1 MTNLVDGVNRTR
13 DDVHMWLA
21 PFTPKGDHFIYL
33 TFDKPC
39 QIALMRIWVKVQ
51 LLHNYILNCAWIF
64 VLCLHLYLIF
74 VECEIKITFQ
84 SIIYKNISKYAYAVN
99 VHCNKI
105 ILLNPWSY
113 KFQNYN
119 KSRIHSYRGAKEVV
133 IHLDNNVIFKGEIA
147 RACGGIEGGT
157 EAFGDVSPFL

>member
-1 MTNLVDGVNRTR
+1 MIFLFFVCT
-13 DDVHMWLA
+13 
-21 PFTPKGDHFIYL
+21 FT
-33 TFDKPC
+33 
-39 QIALMRIWVKVQ
+39 
-51 LLHNYILNCAWIF
+51 
-64 VLCLHLYLIF
+64 LYLLNVKLKLLF
-74 VECEIKITFQ
+74 RALFT
-84 SIIYKNISKYAYAVN
+84 KNISKYAYAVN